1 MKIAGIII
9 GVIMLLA
16 LGFQGWVMYI
26 SETEEQPYQVIARFD
41 QIEIRHYPPARMASV
56 DNANAS
62 ANGSFQVLA
71 GYIFGGNSE
80 QQEIAM
86 TAPVHMEKTDAGS
99 RMSFVLPQEVWDTKL
114 PVPNDDAVQ
123 LHWSEA
129 QDVAAVQFS
138 GFSNADLQMQYRAL
152 LIRTL
157 DSLGIQHQNDFR
169 SLGYDPPFKMN
180 DRRNEIIVSIDR
192 STLPE

>member
-1 MKIAGIII
+1 MKIAGIAI
-9 GVIMLLA
+9 GVIILLA

-26 SETEEQPYQVIARFD
+26 SETEEQPYEVIATFG
-41 QIEIRHYPPARMASV
+41 QVEIRHYPPARMASV
-56 DNANAS
+56 DNATAS
-62 ANGSFQVLA
+62 GNDGFQVLA

-80 QQEIAM
+80 EQQIAM
-86 TAPVHMEKTDAGS
+86 TAPVHMEKTDSGS
-99 RMSFVLPQEVWDTKL
+99 RMSFVLPQEVWDEEL
-114 PVPNDDAVQ
+114 PTPDDDAVQ

-129 QDVAAVQFS
+129 EDVAAIQFG
-138 GFSNADLQMQYRAL
+138 GFRNGDLELQYKTI

-157 DSLGIQHQNDFR
+157 DSLGVKHQNNFR

-180 DRRNEIIVSIDR
+180 DRRNEIIVSIYR